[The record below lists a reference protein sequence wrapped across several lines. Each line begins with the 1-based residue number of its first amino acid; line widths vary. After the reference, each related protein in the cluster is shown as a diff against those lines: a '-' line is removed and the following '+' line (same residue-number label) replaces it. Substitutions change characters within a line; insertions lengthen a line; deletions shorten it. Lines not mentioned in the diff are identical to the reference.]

1 MDMTGVARFVR
12 GVCSV
17 LFVVI
22 CIAITSGLIGLCTLY
37 VASSSNCQSY
47 VTPTGT
53 VAQQVAVVQGRNS
66 ESDTFCYCNANLA
79 LIYTDATVGAF
90 CGAISNKV
98 LMTNAIQIGASIVS
112 AVTNVLLAII
122 TTVIAKYLLRP
133 ANIPKEY
140 TFIFWGVLLSSFI
153 NTAVIPLLLNGNVF
167 GMEMYTYLKF
177 INFID
182 FSKLSIFSDFTTDWY
197 ALIAPYYLNFMIIGC
212 LLSPFIGL
220 VVFSLKH
227 CIKMWRLRS
236 KCEDNDRDDPLIQK
250 EANQSLLSL

>member
-1 MDMTGVARFVR
+1 MLM
-12 GVCSV
+12 
-17 LFVVI
+17 
-22 CIAITSGLIGLCTLY
+22 
-37 VASSSNCQSY
+37 
-47 VTPTGT
+47 
-53 VAQQVAVVQGRNS
+53 
-66 ESDTFCYCNANLA
+66 SD
-79 LIYTDATVGAF
+79 
-90 CGAISNKV
+90 
-98 LMTNAIQIGASIVS
+98 Q
-112 AVTNVLLAII
+112 
-122 TTVIAKYLLRP
+122 
-133 ANIPKEY
+133 
-140 TFIFWGVLLSSFI
+140 TFI
-153 NTAVIPLLLNGNVF
+153 
-167 GMEMYTYLKF
+167 KF